1 MKRFLS
7 SAACRAASIATLTA
21 TLMAALPASAQTTAI
36 PAVINAAEVSIGGIG
51 PGVDAKAFAKV
62 RMLIAGGVYDSTVAY
77 FDVSGYGKEG
87 GFSAC
92 IEKGRLTQPG
102 AFEKLVKTLKLVRVD
117 KSTTAYNVTPVDHC
131 TYRTA
136 P

>member
-1 MKRFLS
+1 MQGIKNIARAVMVT
-7 SAACRAASIATLTA
+7 SALLAT
-21 TLMAALPASAQTTAI
+21 ALPGSAQTADATAF
-36 PAVINAAEVSIGGIG
+36 NAAEISIGGIG

-62 RMLIAGGVYDSTVAY
+62 RLLIAGGVYDSTVAY

-92 IEKGRLTQPG
+92 IEKGRLTQDG
-102 AFEKLVKTLKLVRVD
+102 AFEKLVKALKQVRYD
-117 KSTTAYNVTPVDHC
+117 KTTTAYSVTTVAQC

>member
-1 MKRFLS
+1 MQGMTNI
-7 SAACRAASIATLTA
+7 ARAAVVT
-21 TLMAALPASAQTTAI
+21 AALLATALPGSAQTADTAI
-36 PAVINAAEVSIGGIG
+36 TAAEVSIGGIG

-62 RMLIAGGVYDSTVAY
+62 RLLIAGGVYDSTVAY

-92 IEKGRLTQPG
+92 IEKGRLTQDG
-102 AFEKLVKTLKLVRVD
+102 AFEKLVKALKAVRVD
-117 KSTTAYNVTPVDHC
+117 KTTTAYNVSTVAQC

>member
-1 MKRFLS
+1 MQGMKNF
-7 SAACRAASIATLTA
+7 ARAAVITGALLAT
-21 TLMAALPASAQTTAI
+21 ALPGSAQTADTAI
-36 PAVINAAEVSIGGIG
+36 TAAEVSIGGIG

-62 RMLIAGGVYDSTVAY
+62 RLLIAGGVYDSTVAY

-102 AFEKLVKTLKLVRVD
+102 AFESLVKALKQVRVD
-117 KSTTAYNVTPVDHC
+117 KTTTAYNVTPVAQC